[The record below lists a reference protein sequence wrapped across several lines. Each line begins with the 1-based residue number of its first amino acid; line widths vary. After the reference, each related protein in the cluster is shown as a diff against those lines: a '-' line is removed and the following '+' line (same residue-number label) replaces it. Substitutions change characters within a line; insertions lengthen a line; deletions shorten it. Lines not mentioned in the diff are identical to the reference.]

1 MVRVLFLCLGNICR
15 SPLGESSFR
24 EIVRQKGLSSEFEV
38 DSAGTA
44 GYHIGKSP
52 DRRSLEVLESKSL
65 VTKHIGRKLSLE
77 DLDDFDHIAVMD
89 EANFEYV
96 HNMYHKSKSMPPPP
110 EKLFLIR
117 DFDPTVRGVHE
128 VPDPYYESNEAF
140 EEVYQILWRS
150 NEALL
155 THLMDLHNIT
165 LPDENDEPS
174 EPSDDA

>member
-1 MVRVLFLCLGNICR
+1 MVRVLFVCLGNICR

-24 EIVRQKGLSSEFEV
+24 EVVRQKGLSDFFKV

-52 DRRSLEVLESKSL
+52 DRRSLEVLESQNL
-65 VTKHIGRKLSLE
+65 VTKHIGRKLSLA
-77 DLDDFDHIAVMD
+77 DLDEFDHIAVMD
-89 EANFEYV
+89 EANFEHV
-96 HNMYHKSKSMPPPP
+96 HNMYHKAKRMPPPA

-117 DFDPTVRGVHE
+117 DFDPEVRGVQE
-128 VPDPYYESNEAF
+128 VPDPYYESSEAF

-155 THLMDLHNIT
+155 LHLMDLHDIDI
-165 LPDENDEPS
+165 PEDEGDEP
-174 EPSDDA
+174 E